1 MAPRHPIKG
10 GHPTYLTKTCKP
22 RITKR
27 VFSASQFL
35 FQSLCMKKI
44 YSLSLSFLFCL
55 PLMAQSPGGVS
66 ATLSLWL
73 RADAASTL
81 SSTDS
86 LNNWA
91 YFNIP
96 AFTFA
101 SSPHNR
107 PIVQSS
113 TFNFLPSV
121 FFNGVQEM
129 NGPTGSNAPIT
140 AGNPAYAIFAVWSS
154 KVSSET
160 PQRVWIQD
168 ATDFQ
173 TFTAPWGTTYNG
185 GVGGGLWVYNGEYGD
200 QDEISP
206 YTQGLGLSYNPSQPY
221 ISEVNL
227 LAQNTS
233 DVELVDQTNIAG
245 ATVVL
250 NSDPFYLDALADR
263 FIANTVNRLGC
274 RAVPTEE
281 PFIGNLAELIVYNNN
296 VNGGAARNQI
306 FSYLSM
312 KYGIPIGISLLSSAG
327 ATVWNAT
334 ANSTY
339 NHGVFGLALDNN
351 SSLSVNQSNNATTG
365 SGNGTGQSG
374 SGNIILTA
382 VNPIT
387 VDQSF
392 LMIGNDNGVLT
403 ETTSN
408 VPAAASGSSR
418 LIRNWKVANTNSV
431 GPVNLSFDFTGL
443 AVTGAIGTAADFR
456 LMVNEAGDPTFA
468 TGATTFYGPSFTG
481 NVATFNN
488 VTLPDQAVFA
498 ILSNAA
504 AGTPLPV
511 NFVSF
516 AAQPNGNNVDLSWV
530 VGDNNQAS
538 TYKINHST
546 DGVHFISIGE
556 VANDAEQ
563 QAYSFVQVNAGPGQH
578 YYQVLETDLDG
589 KTMYSNIVSVTI
601 AAGDFSVAVLNNPAA
616 GNTDVQLQINATTPG
631 TALIELWTTG
641 GARISLQQQAIGA
654 GVNTFSI
661 PVSKLPSGSYV
672 VKVQV
677 NNNMHVSQLI
687 KL

>member
-1 MAPRHPIKG
+1 
-10 GHPTYLTKTCKP
+10 
-22 RITKR
+22 
-27 VFSASQFL
+27 
-35 FQSLCMKKI
+35 MKKI
-44 YSLSLSFLFCL
+44 YTLSLGILFCL
-55 PLMAQSPGGVS
+55 PSIAQSPGGVS
-66 ATLSLWL
+66 ANLTLWL
-73 RADAASTL
+73 RADATSTL

-86 LNNWA
+86 LNSWT
-91 YFNIP
+91 YYNIP
-96 AFTFA
+96 GNTFT

-121 FFNGVQEM
+121 FFNGIQEM

-140 AGNPAYAIFAVWSS
+140 AGNPAYSIFAVWSS
-154 KVSSET
+154 KVFSET
-160 PQRVWIQD
+160 PQRVWSQD

-206 YTQGLGLSYNPSQPY
+206 YTQGLGLSYNASQPY
-221 ISEVNL
+221 ISEITL

-233 DVELVDQTNIAG
+233 DLEITDQTIITTTG
-245 ATVVL
+245 PVVL
-250 NSDPFYLDALADR
+250 NSDPAAEALTDRTIADQ
-263 FIANTVNRLGC
+263 VNRLGC

-281 PFIGNLAELIVYNNN
+281 PFIGNLAELIVYDNS
-296 VNGGAARNQI
+296 VNAGSARNQI

-312 KYGIPIGISLLSSAG
+312 KYGIPIGISLLSSSG

-339 NHGVFGLALDNN
+339 NHGVFGLSLDNN
-351 SSLSVNQSNNATTG
+351 SSLAVNQSNNAGTG
-365 SGNGTGQSG
+365 SGNGSG
-374 SGNIILTA
+374 LSGAGNIILTA
-382 VNPIT
+382 VSPIT
-387 VDQSF
+387 TDQSF
-392 LMIGNDNGVLT
+392 LMVGTDSTALT

-408 VPAAASGSSR
+408 VPALASGSSR
-418 LIRNWKVANTNSV
+418 LTRNWKVANTNAA

-443 AVTGAIGTAADFR
+443 TVTGTVGTPADFR
-456 LMVNEAGDPTFA
+456 LMVNLAGDPTFA
-468 TGATTFYGPSFTG
+468 TGATAFYGPSFNG
-481 NVATFNN
+481 NVATFSNIK
-488 VTLPDQAVFA
+488 LPDQAVFA

-516 AAQPNGNNVDLSWV
+516 TAQPSGNNVDLRWV
-530 VGDNNQAS
+530 VGDNSQAS
-538 TYKINHST
+538 SYGINEST
-546 DGVHFISIGE
+546 DGVHFTGIGE
-556 VANDAEQ
+556 VANEADQ
-563 QAYSFVQVNAGPGQH
+563 QAYSFMQVDAGPGQH

-589 KTMYSNIVSVTI
+589 KTIYSNIVAVTM

-616 GNTDVQLQINATTPG
+616 GNTDAQLQINAATPG
-631 TALIELWTTG
+631 TALIELFSVS
-641 GARISLQQQAIGA
+641 GARISSQQQTIGA
-654 GVNTFSI
+654 GVNTVSI

-672 VKVQV
+672 VKVRV